1 MQKYIILPLFAAAAA
16 IVTPVLAVET
26 TAAATTQINVPR
38 GEWMSPAQVTEKLRA
53 AGYKVLE
60 VETDD
65 GVYEVELVDQQ
76 GTRIDAHVHPK
87 TGEILVGY
95 DD

>member
-1 MQKYIILPLFAAAAA
+1 MQKYIMLPLFAAAVA
-16 IVTPVLAVET
+16 IVTPAMAVDN
-26 TAAATTQINVPR
+26 AAATTQISVPR
-38 GEWMSPAQVTEKLRA
+38 AQWLSPDQVGEKLRA

-60 VETDD
+60 IETDD
-65 GVYEVELVDQQ
+65 GVYEVELVDQH

>member
-1 MQKYIILPLFAAAAA
+1 MQKYIILPLFAAAVAVA
-16 IVTPVLAVET
+16 TPVLAVEN
-26 TAAATTQINVPR
+26 AAASTRVNVPR
-38 GEWMSPAQVTEKLRA
+38 DQWMSPAQVTEKLRA

-65 GVYEVELVDQQ
+65 GVYEVELVDGQ